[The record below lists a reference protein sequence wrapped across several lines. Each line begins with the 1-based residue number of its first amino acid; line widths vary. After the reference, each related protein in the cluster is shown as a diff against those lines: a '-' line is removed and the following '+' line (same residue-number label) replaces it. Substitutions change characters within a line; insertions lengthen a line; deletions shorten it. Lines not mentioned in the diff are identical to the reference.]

1 MITREEEA
9 LILKYLF
16 KLSDRKDLDELNDWI
31 AHEKNQAAFKAYI
44 KTHFAISMAT
54 NDPELNDAKEVL
66 LKTIRKEKNIFYR
79 KRFSSM
85 IKYAAIALLFL
96 MIGIFTR
103 QDVFKPAS
111 APMIIPREDVIT
123 LQLSNGDIEIINEDE
138 ASKIIKENGQVI
150 GKQQGKQL
158 VYQNIG
164 PQTGTL
170 TNKLNVPNGRKFNL
184 VLSDGTKVY
193 LNSGSSITYPISFE
207 KDTTRYVSL
216 TGEAYFEVAHDKDR
230 LFMVNTQE
238 VDVRVYGT
246 QFNISN
252 YPEDENA
259 EVALLQGSLSMA
271 KSAASKEI
279 QNELFLEPGYKGS
292 FNKTEKDITREKVNT
307 ALYTS
312 WMTGNLV
319 LRNETFENIIRK
331 LERHYNVTI
340 INNNTKLSSER
351 FNATIETNQES
362 IEQVFSYFKK
372 VYNIEYRIVE
382 NKIVIN

>member
-1 MITREEEA
+1 
-9 LILKYLF
+9 
-16 KLSDRKDLDELNDWI
+16 
-31 AHEKNQAAFKAYI
+31 
-44 KTHFAISMAT
+44 
-54 NDPELNDAKEVL
+54 
-66 LKTIRKEKNIFYR
+66 
-79 KRFSSM
+79 
-85 IKYAAIALLFL
+85 
-96 MIGIFTR
+96 
-103 QDVFKPAS
+103 
-111 APMIIPREDVIT
+111 
-123 LQLSNGDIEIINEDE
+123 
-138 ASKIIKENGQVI
+138 
-150 GKQQGKQL
+150 
-158 VYQNIG
+158 
-164 PQTGTL
+164 
-170 TNKLNVPNGRKFNL
+170 
-184 VLSDGTKVY
+184 
-193 LNSGSSITYPISFE
+193 
-207 KDTTRYVSL
+207 
-216 TGEAYFEVAHDKDR
+216 
-230 LFMVNTQE
+230 MVNTQE